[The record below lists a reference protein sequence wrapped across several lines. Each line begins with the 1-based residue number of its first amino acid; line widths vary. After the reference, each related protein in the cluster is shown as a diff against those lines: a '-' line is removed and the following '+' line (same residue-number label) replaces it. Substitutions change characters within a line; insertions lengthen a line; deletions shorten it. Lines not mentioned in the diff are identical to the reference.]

1 VVSSVRERLDWFK
14 EAILPHEAALRD
26 RMRRIMPRRD
36 DHDDLVAEAIAR
48 AYATQNFARITH
60 GRAYLFQIARNM
72 VIDEVRRDK
81 IVSLV
86 VLADLDLIAADT
98 STEAMLQARDELRRL
113 EAIIDTLPIQCRRAF
128 LLRRVHDKSVQE
140 IADEM
145 GLSVST
151 VDKHI
156 GRAALKI
163 MQAIG
168 QYEDLGFG
176 WSLQKRRGK
185 AGDRSG
191 GGTAVS

>member
-1 VVSSVRERLDWFK
+1 MESVRKRLDWYK
-14 EAILPHEAALRD
+14 ATILPHQAALRE
-26 RMRRIMPRRD
+26 RVRRILPRRD
-36 DHDDLVAEAIAR
+36 DLDDLVSEAMTR
-48 AYATQNFARITH
+48 AFATVEFDHIVH

-72 VIDEVRRDK
+72 IIDEVRRDK
-81 IVSLV
+81 IVSLSLV
-86 VLADLDLIAADT
+86 ADLDLIAIDSGA
-98 STEAMLQARDELRRL
+98 EARLQARDELRRL
-113 EAIIDTLPIQCRRAF
+113 EAIIETLPIQCRRAF
-128 LLRRVHDKSVQE
+128 ILRRVHDKSVQE

-176 WSLQKRRGK
+176 WSIQRRRGT
-185 AGDRSG
+185 ASDRPGSS
-191 GGTAVS
+191 ASLS